1 MVKMHEGSIVH
12 KNKKKKIWRVT
23 MVKVYTSYNC
33 SSCKKVITW
42 FDEQGIEYEEHNF
55 FSKSLTEDE
64 LREILHSTE
73 KGFED
78 IVSERSKVFVTNKS
92 EIESM
97 SIHELINFIIDH
109 PSILKRPIIMDETT
123 NIFKVGYNKY
133 DMQDFL

>member
-1 MVKMHEGSIVH
+1 
-12 KNKKKKIWRVT
+12 